1 MTVDGRTRTVTLLAK
16 LRAYVTVLPRAKRN
30 RTQVL
35 GLYARRPG
43 LGLAVGAM
51 ESAELLSGTVDVR
64 LKGLASLRTS
74 SRIGCP
80 F

>member
-1 MTVDGRTRTVTLLAK
+1 MSLLDKLKAYATVV
-16 LRAYVTVLPRAKRN
+16 PRAKRN
-30 RTQVL
+30 RTEIVR
-35 GLYARRPG
+35 LYGRRPA

-51 ESAELLSGTVDVR
+51 ETAALVSGTVDVR
-64 LKGLASLRTS
+64 LKGLASLKTS

>member
-1 MTVDGRTRTVTLLAK
+1 MGLVSK
-16 LRAYVTVLPRAKRN
+16 LRAYSTVLPRAKRN
-30 RTQVL
+30 RAEIV
-35 GLYARRPG
+35 GLYARRPA

-51 ESAELLSGTVDVR
+51 ETAELVSGKVDIR
-64 LKGLASLRTS
+64 LKALASLKTS